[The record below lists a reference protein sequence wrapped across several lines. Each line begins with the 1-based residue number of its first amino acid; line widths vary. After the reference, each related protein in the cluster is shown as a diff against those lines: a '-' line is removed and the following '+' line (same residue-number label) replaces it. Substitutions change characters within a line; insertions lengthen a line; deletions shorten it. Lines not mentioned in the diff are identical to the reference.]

1 MKIKVKESTIVKPA
15 KETPKHI
22 LKSSNLD
29 LLVPSFHAPTI
40 YFYKPNGS
48 KKFFDT
54 HLLKEALSNC
64 LVVFYPVAGR
74 LRRRVDDGSK
84 GGGFDVDCNG
94 KGALFVE
101 AEAEGV
107 IDDFGDFAPCLE
119 IKQLIPTVDCSD
131 ESFSFPLLLLQNG
144 NVNGC
149 LTSSSS
155 GSRYMSRDDGMLLS
169 LDAKRVLT
177 MEYLPGINI
186 NRTQALDQLSVDRER
201 ASLNCVCGGPRRL
214 ID

>member
-1 MKIKVKESTIVKPA
+1 MVMSMVS
-15 KETPKHI
+15 
-22 LKSSNLD
+22 KSLCFGITDMHLNA
-29 LLVPSFHAPTI
+29 FH
-40 YFYKPNGS
+40 
-48 KKFFDT
+48 
-54 HLLKEALSNC
+54 
-64 LVVFYPVAGR
+64 
-74 LRRRVDDGSK
+74 
-84 GGGFDVDCNG
+84 
-94 KGALFVE
+94 
-101 AEAEGV
+101 
-107 IDDFGDFAPCLE
+107 
-119 IKQLIPTVDCSD
+119 Q
-131 ESFSFPLLLLQNG
+131 
-144 NVNGC
+144 GC